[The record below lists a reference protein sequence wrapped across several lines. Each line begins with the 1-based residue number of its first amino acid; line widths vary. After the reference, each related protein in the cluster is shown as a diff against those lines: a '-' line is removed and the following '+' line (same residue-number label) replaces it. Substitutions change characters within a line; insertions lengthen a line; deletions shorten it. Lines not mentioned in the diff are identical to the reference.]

1 MADVLVEKKGG
12 VTTATINRPQARNAL
27 SDEMVKL
34 LDAMFTEGEHD
45 PSTRC
50 FVIRGA
56 GDHFMAGGDVKKFY
70 ANRVKPAAERRADT
84 ERGVHQLHLLAYKMR
99 RVPQP
104 IIASIRGGVAG
115 FGMSLMMLADLA
127 IAAEDAF
134 FTLAYCHIGLS
145 PDGSS
150 TYTLPRIV
158 GQRKAMELALLGDRF
173 PAQEALRLGLI
184 NKVVPVAALEEE
196 TEKLSQRIATG
207 PSKAYGYMKR
217 LFDSSLGN
225 SFEKQL
231 QAEGVAVSD
240 CMASNDL
247 VEGVTAFVEKR
258 KPRFNGT

>member
-1 MADVLVEKKGG
+1 MADVIVEKQGG
-12 VTTATINRPQARNAL
+12 IVTATINRPQARNAL
-27 SDEMVKL
+27 SDEMVRM
-34 LDAMFTEGEHD
+34 LDAMFTENEHD
-45 PSTRC
+45 PAVRC
-50 FVIRGA
+50 FVIRGQ
-56 GDHFMAGGDVKKFY
+56 GEHFMAGGDVKKFY

-99 RVPQP
+99 RAPQP

-158 GQRKAMELALLGDRF
+158 GQRKAMELALLGERF
-173 PAQEALRLGLI
+173 GAAEALRLGLV
-184 NKVVPVAALEEE
+184 NKVVPVDSLSSE
-196 TEKLSQRIATG
+196 TEKLAQRIATG
-207 PSKAYGYMKR
+207 PAKAYGYMKR

-231 QAEGVAVSD
+231 QAEGVAVAD
-240 CMASNDL
+240 CMGSNDL

-258 KPRFNGT
+258 KPVFKGN